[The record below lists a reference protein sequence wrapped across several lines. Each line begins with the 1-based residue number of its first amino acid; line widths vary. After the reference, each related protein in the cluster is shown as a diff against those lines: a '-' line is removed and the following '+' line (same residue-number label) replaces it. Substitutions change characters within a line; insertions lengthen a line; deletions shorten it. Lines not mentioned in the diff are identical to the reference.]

1 MHMSG
6 SYEFK
11 TGGGEEREK
20 QQERIS
26 TYHAQKSFSV
36 KEDLTPPKTS
46 QLHHIFGKQK
56 GLL

>member
-1 MHMSG
+1 MPS

-11 TGGGEEREK
+11 KKKKRKEK
-20 QQERIS
+20 QQWRTS

-46 QLHHIFGKQK
+46 
-56 GLL
+56 